1 MRGDLRVLPPAFE
14 PCDYIQR
21 IGRKVKM
28 RTGGRVHWHIYKD
41 EEKAKIMYAVY
52 AQAIKDAGGL
62 AL

>member
-1 MRGDLRVLPPAFE
+1 MKATL
-14 PCDYIQR
+14 
-21 IGRKVKM
+21 
-28 RTGGRVHWHIYKD
+28 KD